1 MKHDNY
7 RIWSWILAV
16 VLLGTLWHFAYAIS
30 GDAYF
35 VGLIAPVN
43 ESVWEHLKI
52 VYLPIL
58 VISAAQYCLLKNKR
72 VNFWLGILTGTTL
85 AMLIVIFGF
94 YLYSSLLAESLV
106 IDIGLY
112 IASIIV
118 ALFTASW
125 ITKNTKR
132 SNALEICS
140 IILIIMIGLVL
151 VYATVAPPKISPLL
165 DSNTNTYGIYK
176 LPAD

>member
-58 VISAAQYCLLKNKR
+58 AVRNNCRN
-72 VNFWLGILTGTTL
+72 ILFGLWEVL
-85 AMLIVIFGF
+85 AICPGQIL
-94 YLYSSLLAESLV
+94 LYS
-106 IDIGLY
+106 
-112 IASIIV
+112 
-118 ALFTASW
+118 LF
-125 ITKNTKR
+125 
-132 SNALEICS
+132 
-140 IILIIMIGLVL
+140 
-151 VYATVAPPKISPLL
+151 PF
-165 DSNTNTYGIYK
+165 
-176 LPAD
+176 